1 MFYTFSHKLIIMH
14 IIEHILENINYLAVF
29 VAALANFFIGA
40 IWYSPLMFAKPWMK
54 EVYNTTDP
62 NDIKHKGNM
71 GITMGIAFVMTFIT
85 AFGLAIFIY
94 MMPDSIMIKERLMW
108 SMGTAGVISVF
119 VIAAN
124 TYKHYQFEQ
133 RTFKLALINAGHD
146 ITVFMVMALIMAYW
160 K

>member
-1 MFYTFSHKLIIMH
+1 MEF
-14 IIEHILENINYLAVF
+14 IEHILGNINYLAVF

-40 IWYSPLMFAKPWMK
+40 LWYSPVMFAKPWMK

-62 NDIKHKGNM
+62 TEIKQKSAM
-71 GITMGIAFVMTFIT
+71 GFVMGMAFIMTLIT

-94 MMPDSIMIKERLMW
+94 ILPEDLIMKYRLMW
-108 SMGTAGVISVF
+108 AMGCAGVLSVF

-133 RTFKLALINAGHD
+133 RSFKLAVINAGHD
-146 ITVFMVMALIMAYW
+146 ITVFFVMGLIMAYW